1 VGERQPE
8 VRDNLV
14 AVWQQDRWS
23 NGGSQGIL
31 TGVTFDAGRS
41 WQRVK
46 PPPFSRCAGGNA
58 QNGGDYERAT
68 DPGVSFSPNGTAY
81 QMAPSID
88 ASTAPPELSRSGR
101 RSSTGTRSNNKK
113 PRRSRGRW
121 CRLGPWRPDQRR
133 SDEPADHGL
142 GQSRG
147 GLTTGSS
154 AVAALPAGWLGRSPI
169 SQVTISGW
177 STKAGWRCRR
187 SGGSRPGRGPPS
199 AP

>member
-68 DPGVSFSPNGTAY
+68 DPWVSFSPNGTAY

-113 PRRSRGRW
+113 PRRSR
-121 CRLGPWRPDQRR
+121 
-133 SDEPADHGL
+133 
-142 GQSRG
+142 
-147 GLTTGSS
+147 
-154 AVAALPAGWLGRSPI
+154 VAGAGWGRGDR
-169 SQVTISGW
+169 ISGAA
-177 STKAGWRCRR
+177 T
-187 SGGSRPGRGPPS
+187 SRLIMAS
-199 AP
+199 ASLAVG